1 VRREVNGRK
10 ENSAAR
16 RMKSGEITAEQS
28 DGKELTDGDGF
39 RNTIKL
45 FLDPW
50 VYQNYGNYLRKTNL
64 AHKR

>member
-1 VRREVNGRK
+1 
-10 ENSAAR
+10 
-16 RMKSGEITAEQS
+16 MKSGEITAEQS
-28 DGKELTDGDGF
+28 DGEELTDGDGF

-50 VYQNYGNYLRKTNL
+50 VYQNYCNYLRKTNL